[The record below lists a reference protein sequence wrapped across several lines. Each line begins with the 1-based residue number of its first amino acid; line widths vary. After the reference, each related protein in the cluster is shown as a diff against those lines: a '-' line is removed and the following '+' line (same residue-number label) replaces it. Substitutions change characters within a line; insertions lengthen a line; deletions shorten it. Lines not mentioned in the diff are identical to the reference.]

1 MLDIAGPAE
10 IGGEEF
16 LLVGHAVVIRV
27 GELPDLVGIRL
38 HRQHAVG
45 AEGHDEAG
53 EDELVDED
61 GVTFVDAVV
70 VSIFVARDAADRVE
84 LAGGVGVLHVPAQ
97 LEDEHPAVAVER
109 DGAWF
114 FDVGFGQ
121 DWRDAVAGLEDELLL
136 LFRSGERKDRRLL
149 CEIGFGIGGVGGARA
164 PLSAAAATSLG
175 AASLFLA
182 RLTGLPDGRLWG
194 LCLGLRLDDER
205 EAARYPTHP
214 RVSAAHVFLDG
225 APRQFW
231 FIARILDARPVR
243 AGATGFSLRPVSVV

>member
-1 MLDIAGPAE
+1 MR
-10 IGGEEF
+10 GEEF

-45 AEGHDEAG
+45 AEGHDEAR

-61 GVTFVDAVV
+61 GVAFVDAVV
-70 VSIFVARDAADRVE
+70 VRVFVARDAADRVE

-109 DGAWF
+109 DGAWLL
-114 FDVGFGQ
+114 DVGVGQ
-121 DWRDAVAGLEDELLL
+121 DWRDAVAGLEDELFL
-136 LFRSGERKDRRLL
+136 LFRGGERKDRRLL
-149 CEIGFGIGGVGGARA
+149 GEIGFGIGGVGGARPA
-164 PLSAAAATSLG
+164 LAAAAATPLG

-182 RLTGLPDGRLWG
+182 RLTGLPHGRL
-194 LCLGLRLDDER
+194 CLLSGVCVSTTSEKLPKD
-205 EAARYPTHP
+205 PTQP

-225 APRQFW
+225 LHAN
-231 FIARILDARPVR
+231 
-243 AGATGFSLRPVSVV
+243 SCS